1 MTQRVPQPGDFAQIG
16 CMWCRNPLRNPL
28 HRPFGPLWALR
39 TRSSHSSILHRG
51 VQAGEV
57 RTPTRRSR
65 DASLHATGYM
75 SATSADMQASS
86 ILLPLHNR
94 HLRDPGDPEGA
105 PAVPCGGPHPPE
117 LSIFAPKWR
126 FWAIFG
132 QKCPFLGE
140 VKNGAKICAN
150 FKIFGPRGAQ
160 DFGPQNP

>member
-1 MTQRVPQPGDFAQIG
+1 MSKSPSKPPTPSFRALPGPSG
-16 CMWCRNPLRNPL
+16 
-28 HRPFGPLWALR
+28 
-39 TRSSHSSILHRG
+39 RG
-51 VQAGEV
+51 VPSAVPACGRTGTTAG
-57 RTPTRRSR
+57 TPTRRSR

>member
-28 HRPFGPLWALR
+28 HHPFGPSWALR
-39 TRSSHSSILHRG
+39 TGSSHSLLLAGTTRWSACELLLEEVAMRAFTPQG
-51 VQAGEV
+51 TCLQQVQ
-57 RTPTRRSR
+57 TC
-65 DASLHATGYM
+65 
-75 SATSADMQASS
+75 
-86 ILLPLHNR
+86 R
-94 HLRDPGDPEGA
+94 HPQFYSPCTTDTCAIRVTLRVPQPFAAGA
-105 PAVPCGGPHPPE
+105 PPPE
-117 LSIFAPKWR
+117 LPIFAPKWR

-132 QKCPFLGE
+132 QKCPFLRE